1 MTIRLR
7 TAFFI
12 GLAILGGWFLY
23 LEHAILTPFILAA
36 IFAYLFNPIV
46 NFFYHWIKLPRIVSV
61 IIIYSLLIILMV
73 FLGMLIIGRTADES
87 AALRGYVSNFVQNAR
102 TEVRTLPEWLQPS
115 ANETLT
121 SLEKSRLFQPQSLFS
136 LFPQAISRIVSLF
149 IFLFAGFYFLKE
161 GRAIFDK
168 LLISAP
174 HDYKFEIEVLLQKI
188 NTVLNG
194 YLRGQ
199 LFLVFLVATVHYI
212 ALSILGVKFA
222 LIIAIFSGFAEI
234 VPIIGPIVAGGV
246 AASVAFISGTSNFP
260 MPPMTAALVV
270 IAIYFVARQL
280 EDYFVIPVVMGHIT
294 KLHPLIIL
302 FAVLAGE
309 HIWGILGL
317 ILAVPAAAIIRI
329 FLEYSFN
336 KINMRSSISHKEH
349 EDFEKS

>member
-12 GLAILGGWFLY
+12 GLILITGWFLY

-36 IFAYLFNPIV
+36 IFAYIFNPLV
-46 NFFYHWIKLPRIVSV
+46 NFFYHRIRLPRIVSV
-61 IIIYSLLIILMV
+61 IIIYIALISLMGFI
-73 FLGMLIIGRTADES
+73 GMLLVRQATDES
-87 AALRGYVSNFVQNAR
+87 YALRGYVKNFTESAR
-102 TEVRTLPEWLQPS
+102 VEVATLPAWIQPT

-121 SLEKSRLFQPQSLFS
+121 SLEKSKLFQTQSIFLF
-136 LFPQAISRIVSLF
+136 FPQAISRIVSLF

-161 GRAIFDK
+161 GRGIFDK
-168 LLISAP
+168 ILAYAP
-174 HDYKFEIEVLLQKI
+174 NDYRFELEVLLQKI
-188 NTVLNG
+188 NAVLNG

-199 LFLVFLVATVHYI
+199 VFLIVLVSAVLYI
-212 ALSILGVKFA
+212 ALTILGVKFA

-246 AASVAFISGTSNFP
+246 AAAVAFISGTANFP

-270 IAIYFVARQL
+270 ILVYFVARQL
-280 EDYFVIPVVMGHIT
+280 EDYFVIPFVMGHIT

-309 HIWGILGL
+309 HLWGILGL
-317 ILAVPAAAIIRI
+317 ILAVPIAAIIRI
-329 FLEYSFN
+329 FLEYTFN
-336 KINMRSSISHKEH
+336 KFNTRQEASHLKHH
-349 EDFEKS
+349 EGH